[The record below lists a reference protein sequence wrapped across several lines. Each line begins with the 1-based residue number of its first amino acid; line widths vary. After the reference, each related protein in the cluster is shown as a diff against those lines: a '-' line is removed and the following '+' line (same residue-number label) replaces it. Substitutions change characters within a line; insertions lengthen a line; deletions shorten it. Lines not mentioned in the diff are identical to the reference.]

1 MLDVCASTRATIVVG
16 CELED
21 SELLARWDVRR
32 HSAGIREL
40 LLCFVIGAHFLE
52 YIHALR
58 RRGDYLRTLH
68 IESRNEGVSRVR
80 IHIAYVLNVGS
91 LGKVKALAWLQVRT
105 ASLYHGDIK

>member
-1 MLDVCASTRATIVVG
+1 MLDVCASTRASIVIG

-32 HSAGIREL
+32 HTTSIREL

-52 YIHALR
+52 NIHALR

-68 IESRNEGVSRVR
+68 IQSRYEGVSRVR

-91 LGKVKALAWLQVRT
+91 LSKVKALAWLQVRT
-105 ASLYHGDIK
+105 AGLNHGNIE

>member
-1 MLDVCASTRATIVVG
+1 MVIG

-32 HSAGIREL
+32 HTTSIREL

-52 YIHALR
+52 NIHALR

-68 IESRNEGVSRVR
+68 IESCNEGVSRVC
-80 IHIAYVLNVGS
+80 IHIANILNVGS
-91 LGKVKALAWLQVRT
+91 FGKVKALARLQVCST
-105 ASLYHGDIK
+105 GLHHGDIKQVTR